1 MKKTHLMIAAAIV
14 SIGFTACNNDN
25 TAAKQDAEV
34 LNLYVDSVENL
45 TPVYTTEYWTAID
58 NGYQERAM
66 KAEATLATLTAEEK
80 AKAEAS
86 KAKYA
91 ALKATYELKIK
102 ENQAA
107 ATMTATTSTPNF
119 RTVLRDRLFGQG
131 KVGDDMQFAYV
142 TGDNIRSVY
151 QNFVDAVDGNKD
163 NYTRED
169 WDEINVLYEAL
180 DTRKNAVEKD
190 LATKDNLVIAKL
202 KLKYARINA
211 LHRGGA
217 KVKEN
222 AEAKQ

>member
-1 MKKTHLMIAAAIV
+1 MRKTHLMITAAIV
-14 SIGFTACNNDN
+14 IGGFTACTTSTKDE
-25 TAAKQDAEV
+25 AKQDV
-34 LNLYVDSVENL
+34 TSLTMYVDSVENL
-45 TPVYTTEYWTAID
+45 TPVYTTENWTVID

-66 KAEATLATLTAEEK
+66 RAEKRMAELDAAEKAEAEK
-80 AKAEAS
+80 S

-91 ALKATYELKIK
+91 ALKASYELKIR
-102 ENQAA
+102 EQEAA
-107 ATMTATTSTPNF
+107 VKSGPTTSNY
-119 RTVLRDRLFGQG
+119 RQVLRNRLFGEG
-131 KVGDDMQFAYV
+131 KIGDDMKFAFV
-142 TGDNIRSVY
+142 TADNIRGVY
-151 QNFVDAVDGNKD
+151 QNFVDVVSDNRN

-202 KLKYARINA
+202 KVKYAAINA
-211 LHRGGA
+211 THRGGT